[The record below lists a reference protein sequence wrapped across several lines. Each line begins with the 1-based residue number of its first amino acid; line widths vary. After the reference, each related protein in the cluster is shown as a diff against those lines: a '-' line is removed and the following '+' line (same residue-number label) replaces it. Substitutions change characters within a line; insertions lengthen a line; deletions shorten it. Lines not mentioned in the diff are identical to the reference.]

1 MIRVVLL
8 SFAIGWAFVLAVAFG
23 LIAQDNRLGFGP
35 VAFHMLAAMAGLVGG
50 IEDEENR
57 TPLFVLA
64 GLSFASSLA
73 YALLR
78 YFMLFGWA
86 GH

>member
-8 SFAIGWAFVLAVAFG
+8 GFGMGWAFVLAVAFG
-23 LIAQDNRLGFGP
+23 LIDQDSRLGFGP
-35 VAFHMLAAMAGLVGG
+35 VAFHMLAAMAGPIGG
-50 IEDEENR
+50 IEDEESR

-64 GLSFASSLA
+64 ALSFASSLA